1 MFNAKCF
8 FIQIQSDESS
18 KEWDKLPT
26 YDEAT
31 ARFSDGQKEE
41 ANSQP
46 GLLMWHNSFKANT
59 YIMALFFGMG
69 LFSLKELIVSI
80 KP

>member
-1 MFNAKCF
+1 MQNAF
-8 FIQIQSDESS
+8 LIQIQPDESS

-46 GLLMWHNSFKANT
+46 GLLIWYNSFKAN
-59 YIMALFFGMG
+59 I
-69 LFSLKELIVSI
+69 
-80 KP
+80 

>member
-1 MFNAKCF
+1 MLFL
-8 FIQIQSDESS
+8 IQIQSDESS

-46 GLLMWHNSFKANT
+46 GLLMYSTILSKPIYNGSF
-59 YIMALFFGMG
+59 FRMG
-69 LFSLKELIVSI
+69 LFSLES
-80 KP
+80 